1 MEREIITYL
10 SRITSQDNSEGA
22 TRRLQTM
29 FRTISHIEQIG
40 DGNLELARIL
50 RTKKERNLW
59 FNQELRDKLGS
70 LFDLVEQALY
80 VMVTNLEN
88 PTAEGVERSRAIEQQ
103 INLTSARLRGEQ
115 LQEAQG
121 QDYKYMAGI
130 AFIEMWWNA
139 RNWAMPPS
147 ISPQNRRKACNGS
160 PGGTRT
166 GARSARRDGKSDNL
180 SCYLW
185 LRSAPPPSD

>member
-1 MEREIITYL
+1 MRRSSWLRTSMWKNTNGSPTAWNAKSSL
-10 SRITSQDNSEGA
+10 TCRVSPRRITAKGLHAVCKLCSA
-22 TRRLQTM
+22 P
-29 FRTISHIEQIG
+29 FQIG

-130 AFIEMWWNA
+130 AFIELVVECEKLGDA
-139 RNWAMPPS
+139 AVH
-147 ISPQNRRKACNGS
+147 ISAEQAEG
-160 PGGTRT
+160 
-166 GARSARRDGKSDNL
+166 L
-180 SCYLW
+180 
-185 LRSAPPPSD
+185 